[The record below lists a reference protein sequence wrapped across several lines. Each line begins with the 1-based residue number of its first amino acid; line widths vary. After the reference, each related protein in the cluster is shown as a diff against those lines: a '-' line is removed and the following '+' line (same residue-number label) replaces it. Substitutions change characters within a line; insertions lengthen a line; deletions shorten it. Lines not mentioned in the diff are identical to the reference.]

1 MRADKIP
8 DIIHQLNNINSPY
21 QCVMISGEWGI
32 GKSFQINAEI
42 HALKPVGYCSLFG
55 VDSIEDIFGQIL
67 FRLTFN
73 KNKSRI
79 NLKQV
84 TDAVDLGKLEPIK
97 RILGNVF
104 SPQMALEYILNQY
117 EQKGKITLLIFDD
130 IERIGNNVDFD
141 LFLGTVESLM
151 QAYRYVKILFV
162 ANISQFSEPQ
172 RDIWEKYSEKVV
184 DQVFPIEDLAK
195 NISILE
201 IPAHNAAALEFMKQ
215 HGSKNLRTLQKAH
228 RFFSNISQK
237 IGHHD
242 SDLLKDPDIEQLL
255 RIACYSVVFESIEK
269 IYEREGKQ
277 LREEASK
284 SDKKETSYQRIA
296 HQLVYGDIESRICN
310 KYLDMVITT
319 DAKNLLVKELVNYYL
334 HGNDNISII
343 IESLIKSQRNEK
355 PTFYCSDEE
364 VRIFI
369 AQQRERLANQ
379 DYTNLY
385 QFLQIVDS
393 IIVWSTVLDI
403 DTSDLVLTAKKQI
416 LELYKDLDQPWSLN
430 LYDDYLSSDEAKE
443 ILHSLESEAEKA
455 YYRNIVKTLSDWL
468 DLKNYSKAFDVLLTM
483 QQLIHKPTFLSV
495 IDGELFFTALC
506 NDSLLP
512 LGSCSEKQYY
522 CEQIAYTI
530 AMTIN
535 KDKYTKYLQS
545 VKHRFASDK
554 MFLERMYQI
563 EKSYEKEIKG

>member
-42 HALKPVGYCSLFG
+42 HV
-55 VDSIEDIFGQIL
+55 
-67 FRLTFN
+67 RLTFN

-201 IPAHNAAALEFMKQ
+201 TSAHNAAALEFMKR

-228 RFFSNISQK
+228 RFFSDVSQK
-237 IGHHD
+237 D
-242 SDLLKDPDIEQLL
+242 RK
-255 RIACYSVVFESIEK
+255 SVV
-269 IYEREGKQ
+269 
-277 LREEASK
+277 
-284 SDKKETSYQRIA
+284 
-296 HQLVYGDIESRICN
+296 
-310 KYLDMVITT
+310 
-319 DAKNLLVKELVNYYL
+319 
-334 HGNDNISII
+334 
-343 IESLIKSQRNEK
+343 
-355 PTFYCSDEE
+355 
-364 VRIFI
+364 
-369 AQQRERLANQ
+369 
-379 DYTNLY
+379 
-385 QFLQIVDS
+385 
-393 IIVWSTVLDI
+393 
-403 DTSDLVLTAKKQI
+403 
-416 LELYKDLDQPWSLN
+416 
-430 LYDDYLSSDEAKE
+430 
-443 ILHSLESEAEKA
+443 
-455 YYRNIVKTLSDWL
+455 
-468 DLKNYSKAFDVLLTM
+468 
-483 QQLIHKPTFLSV
+483 
-495 IDGELFFTALC
+495 
-506 NDSLLP
+506 
-512 LGSCSEKQYY
+512 
-522 CEQIAYTI
+522 
-530 AMTIN
+530 
-535 KDKYTKYLQS
+535 
-545 VKHRFASDK
+545 
-554 MFLERMYQI
+554 
-563 EKSYEKEIKG
+563 

>member
-1 MRADKIP
+1 MRSDKIP

-67 FRLTFN
+67 FRLTLN

-84 TDAVDLGKLEPIK
+84 ADAVDLGKLEPIK

-117 EQKGKITLLIFDD
+117 EQKGKIILLIFDD
-130 IERIGNNVDFD
+130 IERISDNVDFD

-162 ANISQFSEPQ
+162 ANLSQFSEPQ
-172 RDIWEKYSEKVV
+172 RAIWEKYSEKVV
-184 DQVFPIEDLAK
+184 DQIFPIEDLAK

-201 IPAHNAAALEFMKQ
+201 TPEYNATALEFMKQ

-228 RFFSNISQK
+228 RFFLDVSQK
-237 IGHHD
+237 ISHHN
-242 SDLLKDPDIEQLL
+242 SELLKNTNIGQLL

-269 IYEREGKQ
+269 IYEREGQRLYEK
-277 LREEASK
+277 ASK
-284 SDKKETSYQRIA
+284 SDTKETSYQRIA
-296 HQLVYGDIESRICN
+296 HQLIYGDIESRICN

-319 DAKNLLVKELVNYYL
+319 DAKNLLVKELVNYYF
-334 HGNDNISII
+334 HGNDNIPII
-343 IESLIKSQRNEK
+343 IESLIRSQKIEK

-364 VRIFI
+364 VRTYV
-369 AQQRERLANQ
+369 AQQKERLVNQ

-393 IIVWSTVLDI
+393 IFVWSSVLEI
-403 DTSDLVLTAKKQI
+403 DTLDLALVAKKRV
-416 LELYKDLDQPWSLN
+416 LEFYEDLDQPWSLN
-430 LYDDYLSSDEAKE
+430 LYDDHLSSDEAKE
-443 ILHSLESEAEKA
+443 ILHSLEAEAQKA
-455 YYRNIVKTLSDWL
+455 YYQNILKTL
-468 DLKNYSKAFDVLLTM
+468 
-483 QQLIHKPTFLSV
+483 
-495 IDGELFFTALC
+495 
-506 NDSLLP
+506 
-512 LGSCSEKQYY
+512 LGK
-522 CEQIAYTI
+522 
-530 AMTIN
+530 
-535 KDKYTKYLQS
+535 
-545 VKHRFASDK
+545 
-554 MFLERMYQI
+554 
-563 EKSYEKEIKG
+563 